1 MKELD
6 DWIAARDMTQ
16 KAFGELIGVSQATV
30 SDYLRGEME
39 PTMRTL
45 RRIRKVTGIPFD
57 KLIGNKP
64 KSKQGNSGGSEP
76 RAAPG

>member
-1 MKELD
+1 MKELVRWLQD
-6 DWIAARDMTQ
+6 RDMTQ
-16 KAFGELIGVSQATV
+16 KAFGDLVGVSQATV

-64 KSKQGNSGGSEP
+64 NKQNVGESGARTPMG
-76 RAAPG
+76 